1 MACTNKAWVRY
12 TSQLTISLVENG
24 LADSGIEGDV
34 EDVMARPIGDGADVQ
49 AEKEKW
55 YGRQYGFKE
64 IWSLS
69 DFCLLILGTLGTS
82 SGAYHERKQNGVT
95 YLLS

>member
-1 MACTNKAWVRY
+1 MK
-12 TSQLTISLVENG
+12 NG
-24 LADSGIEGDV
+24 LADSGLEGDV

-55 YGRQYGFKE
+55 YGLWLDFWGMELWNPF
-64 IWSLS
+64 S
-69 DFCLLILGTLGTS
+69 DLMLHLLGTHGIS
-82 SGAYHERKQNGVT
+82 NAAYHGQRRSDDT